1 MVLYFFWY
9 SKKQNITK
17 ILHLNY
23 KYIKTI
29 DFDRKKDKILTEL
42 YW

>member
-23 KYIKTI
+23 KCIKTI
-29 DFDRKKDKILTEL
+29 DFEQKKDKILTEL
-42 YW
+42 Y